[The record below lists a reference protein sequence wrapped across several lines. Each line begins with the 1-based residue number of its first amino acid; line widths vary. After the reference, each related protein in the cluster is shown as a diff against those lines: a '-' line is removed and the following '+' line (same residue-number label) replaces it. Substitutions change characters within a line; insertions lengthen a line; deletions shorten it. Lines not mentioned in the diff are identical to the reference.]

1 MDNILQPLRQFVLHI
16 RSKDAD
22 REGLLNSHL
31 FVDLAEPIN
40 IDARTEEIHQII
52 LSAELPYSFY
62 NISGDIK
69 NNEIKYS
76 VSGVDYT
83 FTLPTQDYDITEL
96 VRVITDDATFPFSA
110 VYNKFTMKITLT
122 NTSVDTVTLKWT
134 QSNSFKV
141 LGFSN
146 ASDVDIVAGGTAI
159 SDNIIDL
166 ATIHSL
172 MIKSNTASNMVFST
186 RAGFSQTIQKVSVDV
201 NSGDIIYLNQN
212 DSRQHTVLNSNVD
225 MLDLRITDQNDNLI
239 NFNNI
244 NYEITVGFFIYP
256 LNKKNV
262 PRQIEGRGRRV
273 LQPPP
278 TTALVPQ
285 VPQTTLRQYTP
296 QNIVREDINTIN
308 NDIDNHETDIEHK
321 GKRLIIDEVIKR
333 ISENNK

>member
-1 MDNILQPLRQFVLHI
+1 MDNILNPLRQYVLHV
-16 RSKDAD
+16 RSKDVE
-22 REGLLNSHL
+22 REGLLNSHI
-31 FVDLAEPIN
+31 FVDMAEPIN
-40 IDARTEEIHQII
+40 IDARNEEIHQII

-76 VSGVDYT
+76 DSGVDYT
-83 FTLPTQDYDITEL
+83 FTLPTKDYDINEL
-96 VRVITDDATFPFSA
+96 VRVITADTNFPFTA
-110 VYNKFTMKITLT
+110 TYDKFTMKITLT
-122 NTSVDTVTLKWT
+122 STSANTVTLKWT

-146 ASDVDIVAGGTAI
+146 AIDVDVVSAGTTI

-172 MIKSNTASNMVFST
+172 MVKSNTASNMVFST
-186 RAGFSQTIQKVSVDV
+186 RAGFSQTVQKVSVDV
-201 NSGDIIYLNQN
+201 NSGAIIYLNQN
-212 DSRQHTVLNSNVD
+212 DSRQHTVINSNVD
-225 MLDLRITDQNDNLI
+225 MLDLRITDQNDNLV

-256 LNKKNV
+256 LNRVSV
-262 PRQIEGRGRRV
+262 PREIQGRGRRV

-278 TTALVPQ
+278 TTALVPPVQ
-285 VPQTTLRQYTP
+285 NPLRPFTPQT
-296 QNIVREDINTIN
+296 IIREDINTV

-321 GKRLIIDEVIKR
+321 GKRLIIDEVIDR
-333 ISENNK
+333 ISKNK

>member
-1 MDNILQPLRQFVLHI
+1 MDNILNPLRQYVLHV
-16 RSKDAD
+16 RSKDVE
-22 REGLLNSHL
+22 REGLLNSHI
-31 FVDLAEPIN
+31 FVDMAEAIN
-40 IDARTEEIHQII
+40 IDARNEEIHQII

-76 VSGVDYT
+76 DSGVDYT
-83 FTLPTQDYDITEL
+83 FTLPTKDYDINEL
-96 VRVITDDATFPFSA
+96 VRVITADTNFPFTA
-110 VYNKFTMKITLT
+110 TYDKFTMKITLT
-122 NTSVDTVTLKWT
+122 STSANTVTLKWT

-146 ASDVDIVAGGTAI
+146 AIDVDVVSAGTTI

-186 RAGFSQTIQKVSVDV
+186 RAGFSQTVQKVSVDV
-201 NSGDIIYLNQN
+201 NSGAIIYLNQN
-212 DSRQHTVLNSNVD
+212 DSRQHTVINSNVD
-225 MLDLRITDQNDNLI
+225 MLDLRITDQNDNLV

-256 LNKKNV
+256 LNRVSV
-262 PRQIEGRGRRV
+262 PREIQGRGRRV

-278 TTALVPQ
+278 TTALVPPVQ
-285 VPQTTLRQYTP
+285 QNPLRPFTP
-296 QNIVREDINTIN
+296 QNIIREDINTV

-321 GKRLIIDEVIKR
+321 GKRLIIDEVIDR
-333 ISENNK
+333 ISKNK

>member
-1 MDNILQPLRQFVLHI
+1 MDNILNPLRQYVLHV
-16 RSKDAD
+16 RSKDVE
-22 REGLLNSHL
+22 REGLLNSHI
-31 FVDLAEPIN
+31 FVDMAEPIN
-40 IDARTEEIHQII
+40 IDARNEEIHQII

-62 NISGDIK
+62 NISADIK

-76 VSGVDYT
+76 DSGVDYT
-83 FTLPTQDYDITEL
+83 FTLPTKDYDINEL
-96 VRVITDDATFPFSA
+96 VRVITADTNFPFTA
-110 VYNKFTMKITLT
+110 TYDKFTMKITLT
-122 NTSVDTVTLKWT
+122 STSANTVTLKWT

-146 ASDVDIVAGGTAI
+146 AIDVDVVSAGTTI

-186 RAGFSQTIQKVSVDV
+186 RAGFSQTVQKVSVDV
-201 NSGDIIYLNQN
+201 NSGAIIYLNQN
-212 DSRQHTVLNSNVD
+212 DSRQHTVINSNVD
-225 MLDLRITDQNDNLI
+225 MLDLRITDQNDNLV

-256 LNKKNV
+256 LNRV
-262 PRQIEGRGRRV
+262 SIPREIQGRSRRV

-278 TTALVPQ
+278 TTALVPPVQ
-285 VPQTTLRQYTP
+285 QNPLRPFTPQT
-296 QNIVREDINTIN
+296 IIREDINTVN

-321 GKRLIIDEVIKR
+321 GKRLIIDEVIDR
-333 ISENNK
+333 ISKNK

>member
-1 MDNILQPLRQFVLHI
+1 MDNILNPLRQYVLHV
-16 RSKDAD
+16 RSKDVE
-22 REGLLNSHL
+22 REGLLNSHI
-31 FVDLAEPIN
+31 FVDMAEPIN
-40 IDARTEEIHQII
+40 IDARNEEIHQII

-76 VSGVDYT
+76 DSGVDYT
-83 FTLPTQDYDITEL
+83 FTLPTKDYDINEL
-96 VRVITDDATFPFSA
+96 VRVITADTNFPFTA
-110 VYNKFTMKITLT
+110 TYDKFTMKITLT
-122 NTSVDTVTLKWT
+122 STSANTVTLKWT

-146 ASDVDIVAGGTAI
+146 AIDVDVVSAGTTI

-186 RAGFSQTIQKVSVDV
+186 RAGFSQTVQKVSVDV
-201 NSGDIIYLNQN
+201 NSGAIIYLNQN
-212 DSRQHTVLNSNVD
+212 DSRQHTVINSNVD
-225 MLDLRITDQNDNLI
+225 MLDLRITDQNDNLV

-256 LNKKNV
+256 LNRVSV
-262 PRQIEGRGRRV
+262 PREIQGRGRRV

-278 TTALVPQ
+278 TTALVPPVQ
-285 VPQTTLRQYTP
+285 QNPLRPFTPQT
-296 QNIVREDINTIN
+296 IIREDINTV

-321 GKRLIIDEVIKR
+321 GKRLIIDEVIDR
-333 ISENNK
+333 ISKNK

>member
-1 MDNILQPLRQFVLHI
+1 MDNILNPLRQYVLHV
-16 RSKDAD
+16 RSKDVE
-22 REGLLNSHL
+22 REGLLNSHI
-31 FVDLAEPIN
+31 FVDMAEPIN
-40 IDARTEEIHQII
+40 IDARNEEIHQII

-62 NISGDIK
+62 NISADIK

-76 VSGVDYT
+76 DSGVDYT
-83 FTLPTQDYDITEL
+83 FTLPTKDYDINEL
-96 VRVITDDATFPFSA
+96 VRVITADTNFPFTA
-110 VYNKFTMKITLT
+110 TYDKFTMKITLT
-122 NTSVDTVTLKWT
+122 STSANTVTLKWT

-146 ASDVDIVAGGTAI
+146 AIDVDVVSAGTTI

-186 RAGFSQTIQKVSVDV
+186 RAGFSQTVQKVSVDV
-201 NSGDIIYLNQN
+201 NSGAIIYLNQN
-212 DSRQHTVLNSNVD
+212 DSRQHTVINSNVD
-225 MLDLRITDQNDNLI
+225 MLDLRITDQNDNLV

-256 LNKKNV
+256 LNRV
-262 PRQIEGRGRRV
+262 SIPREIQGRSRRV

-278 TTALVPQ
+278 TTALVPPVQ
-285 VPQTTLRQYTP
+285 QNPLRPFTP
-296 QNIVREDINTIN
+296 QNIIREDINTVN

-321 GKRLIIDEVIKR
+321 GKRLIIDEVIDR
-333 ISENNK
+333 ISKNK

>member
-1 MDNILQPLRQFVLHI
+1 MDNILNPLRQYVLHV
-16 RSKDAD
+16 RSKDVE
-22 REGLLNSHL
+22 REGLLNSHI
-31 FVDLAEPIN
+31 FVDMAEPIN
-40 IDARTEEIHQII
+40 IDARNEEIHQII

-76 VSGVDYT
+76 DSGVDYT
-83 FTLPTQDYDITEL
+83 FTLPTQDYDINEL
-96 VRVITDDATFPFSA
+96 VRVITDSVTFPFTA
-110 VYNKFTMKITLT
+110 TYNKFTMKITLT
-122 NTSVDTVTLKWT
+122 STSANTVTLKWT

-146 ASDVDIVAGGTAI
+146 AIDVDVVSAGTTI

-186 RAGFSQTIQKVSVDV
+186 RAGFSQTVQKVSVDV
-201 NSGDIIYLNQN
+201 NSGAIIYLNQN
-212 DSRQHTVLNSNVD
+212 DSRQHTVINSNVD
-225 MLDLRITDQNDNLI
+225 MLDLRITDQNDNLV

-256 LNKKNV
+256 LNRVSV
-262 PRQIEGRGRRV
+262 PREIQGRGRRV

-278 TTALVPQ
+278 TTALVPPVQ
-285 VPQTTLRQYTP
+285 QNPLRPFTP
-296 QNIVREDINTIN
+296 QNIIREDINTV

-321 GKRLIIDEVIKR
+321 GKRLIIDEVIDR
-333 ISENNK
+333 ISKNK

>member
-1 MDNILQPLRQFVLHI
+1 MDNILNPLRQYVLHV
-16 RSKDAD
+16 RSKDVE
-22 REGLLNSHL
+22 REGLLNSHI
-31 FVDLAEPIN
+31 FVDMAEPIN
-40 IDARTEEIHQII
+40 IDARNEEIHQII

-62 NISGDIK
+62 NISADIK

-76 VSGVDYT
+76 DSGVDYT
-83 FTLPTQDYDITEL
+83 FTLPTKDYDINEL
-96 VRVITDDATFPFSA
+96 VRVITADTNFPFTA
-110 VYNKFTMKITLT
+110 TYDKFTMKITLT
-122 NTSVDTVTLKWT
+122 STSANTVTLKWT

-146 ASDVDIVAGGTAI
+146 AIDVDVVSAGTTI

-186 RAGFSQTIQKVSVDV
+186 RAGFSQTVQKVSVDV
-201 NSGDIIYLNQN
+201 NSGAIIYLNQN
-212 DSRQHTVLNSNVD
+212 DSRQHTVINSNVD
-225 MLDLRITDQNDNLI
+225 MLDLRITDQNDNLV

-256 LNKKNV
+256 LNRV
-262 PRQIEGRGRRV
+262 SIPREIQGRSRRV

-278 TTALVPQ
+278 TTALVPPVQ
-285 VPQTTLRQYTP
+285 QNPLRPFTP
-296 QNIVREDINTIN
+296 QNIIREDINTV

-321 GKRLIIDEVIKR
+321 GKRLIIDEVIDR
-333 ISENNK
+333 ISKNK

>member
-1 MDNILQPLRQFVLHI
+1 MDNILNPLRQFVLHV
-16 RSKDAD
+16 RSKDVD
-22 REGLLNSHL
+22 REGLLNSHI
-31 FVDLAEPIN
+31 FVDLAEPIT
-40 IDARTEEIHQII
+40 IDARNEEIHQII

-76 VSGVDYT
+76 DSGVDYT
-83 FTLPTQDYDITEL
+83 FTLPTQDYDINEL
-96 VRVITDDATFPFSA
+96 IRIITDSVTFPFTA
-110 VYNKFTMKITLT
+110 TYNKFSMKITLT
-122 NTSVDTVTLKWT
+122 STSANTVTLKWT

-146 ASDVDIVAGGTAI
+146 AIDVDVVSAGTTI

-201 NSGDIIYLNQN
+201 NSGTIIYLNQN

-256 LNKKNV
+256 LNRVSV
-262 PRQIEGRGRRV
+262 PREIQGRGRRV

-278 TTALVPQ
+278 TTALVPPVQ
-285 VPQTTLRQYTP
+285 NPLRPFTP
-296 QNIVREDINTIN
+296 QNIIREDINTVS
-308 NDIDNHETDIEHK
+308 DIDNHETDIEHK

>member
-1 MDNILQPLRQFVLHI
+1 MDNILNPLRQYVLHV
-16 RSKDAD
+16 RSKDVE
-22 REGLLNSHL
+22 REGLLNSHI
-31 FVDLAEPIN
+31 FVDMAEPIN
-40 IDARTEEIHQII
+40 IDARNEEIHQII

-76 VSGVDYT
+76 DSGVDYT
-83 FTLPTQDYDITEL
+83 FTLPTKDYDINEL
-96 VRVITDDATFPFSA
+96 VRVITADTNFPFTA
-110 VYNKFTMKITLT
+110 TYDKFTMKITLT
-122 NTSVDTVTLKWT
+122 STSANTVTLKWT
-134 QSNSFKV
+134 QSNSFTV

-146 ASDVDIVAGGTAI
+146 AIDVDVVSAGTTI

-186 RAGFSQTIQKVSVDV
+186 RAGFSQTVQKVSVDV
-201 NSGDIIYLNQN
+201 NSGAIIYLNQN
-212 DSRQHTVLNSNVD
+212 DSRQHTVINSNVD
-225 MLDLRITDQNDNLI
+225 MLDLRITDQNDNLV

-256 LNKKNV
+256 LNRVSV
-262 PRQIEGRGRRV
+262 PREIQGRGRRV

-278 TTALVPQ
+278 TTALVPPVQ
-285 VPQTTLRQYTP
+285 QNPLRPFTP
-296 QNIVREDINTIN
+296 QNIIREDINTV

-321 GKRLIIDEVIKR
+321 GKRLIIDEVIDR
-333 ISENNK
+333 ISKNK